1 MKVVDNTWPDI
12 SFAPKISPWKSFV
25 QEIWMKHKDEIM
37 EWEQRQ
43 VDYTLQDYYLQHK
56 WFLRR
61 LFRAEGGKVNT
72 EQE

>member
-1 MKVVDNTWPDI
+1 MKADDEIQPEI
-12 SFAPKISPWKSFV
+12 SLTIKHSPWESFV

-43 VDYTLQDYYLQHK
+43 VDYTLQDYYQQHK